1 MILALI
7 QFILYNNFESGDN
20 SLMYSMFGLQ
30 EGQNAFHFGFNQVAL
45 LFGVGL
51 IVFIAYK
58 FFKE

>member
-1 MILALI
+1 
-7 QFILYNNFESGDN
+7 
-20 SLMYSMFGLQ
+20 MFGLQ